1 MASRNSKP
9 RVFRRSDG
17 YTEASLAEAARD
29 HMRAALI
36 LFEKG
41 PFYYDS
47 AGYLAHLAIEL
58 LFKVML
64 LLVRDEFPGEHDLQA
79 LLRLLHQEIPD
90 LEVTE
95 AGEHAVSL
103 VNRFKELRYPKPED
117 PIEIGSDNVD
127 LFARLYSTFWEFI
140 PEEVR
145 PTVDSTGWVTKGGR
159 VLMRRPKH
167 SDSPSNNALQRTGG
181 EQREPP
187 AADR

>member
-1 MASRNSKP
+1 MSGRNARP

-29 HMRAALI
+29 HMQASLI

-41 PFYYDS
+41 PFYYDA

-64 LLVRDEFPGEHDLQA
+64 PLERDEFPGEHDLQVLLG
-79 LLRLLHQEIPD
+79 LLRQEIPE

-95 AGEHAVSL
+95 AGERAVSL

-117 PIEIGSDNVD
+117 PVEIGSDDVD
-127 LFARLYSTFWEFI
+127 LFSRLYSTFWDFI
-140 PEEVR
+140 PDELR
-145 PTVDSTGWVTKGGR
+145 PTVDTNGWVTKGGR
-159 VLMRRPKH
+159 VLMRRPKRG
-167 SDSPSNNALQRTGG
+167 DAPNNAVQRAGG
-181 EQREPP
+181 SPCSPP
-187 AADR
+187 GR

>member
-1 MASRNSKP
+1 MASKNARS
-9 RVFRRSDG
+9 RVFTRSEG
-17 YTEASLAEAARD
+17 YTEAALAEAARD

-64 LLVRDEFPGEHDLQA
+64 LLARDEFPGEHDLQ
-79 LLRLLHQEIPD
+79 LLLERVRQEIPE

-95 AGEHAVSL
+95 AGERAVSL

-117 PIEIGSDNVD
+117 PVEIGSEDVE
-127 LFARLYSTFWEFI
+127 LFSSLYGTFWEFI
-140 PEEVR
+140 PDELR
-145 PTVDSTGWVTKGGR
+145 PSVDPNGPVMKGGR

-167 SDSPSNNALQRTGG
+167 RDAPNNAVQRTGG
-181 EQREPP
+181 SRCSPSG
-187 AADR
+187 R